1 GSAGGAWRAPF
12 LSGRFV
18 GSPGFF
24 KDDFAVGIDV
34 DEMRPVGDKEST
46 VVSHRVATRGF
57 LGDPQAGQSVA
68 EPHGIKAG
76 FKSIPGARL
85 AYVVV
90 IERKSHFTFRVDVGQ
105 GFGSI
110 LVRGL

>member
-1 GSAGGAWRAPF
+1 SAGGAWLAPF
-12 LSGRFV
+12 VSGRFV

-34 DEMRPVGDKEST
+34 DEMRPVGDKESA

-57 LGDPQAGQSVA
+57 LVDPQAGQSVA

-85 AYVVV
+85 AYVLV
-90 IERKSHFTFRVDVGQ
+90 IEIRRHFAFRGALSQ
-105 GFGSI
+105 G
-110 LVRGL
+110 V